1 MQDVARMPCAIH
13 TKNIIVLNFRLQL
26 RSYIMNLDN
35 AFRDVWHIMIS
46 YDRAQVIIVSTGK
59 DRLGPMVHSKRKILE
74 MSQEELA
81 VRLDK
86 STGAVGQLERGETM
100 PGIETLQT
108 IIDALNL
115 DPRVLSCDDVPNDRG
130 QADDEHRLQV

>member
-1 MQDVARMPCAIH
+1 
-13 TKNIIVLNFRLQL
+13 
-26 RSYIMNLDN
+26 
-35 AFRDVWHIMIS
+35 
-46 YDRAQVIIVSTGK
+46 
-59 DRLGPMVHSKRKILE
+59 MVRSKRKILE

-115 DPRVLSCDDVPNDRG
+115 NPRVLSRDDVPND
-130 QADDEHRLQV
+130 

>member
-1 MQDVARMPCAIH
+1 
-13 TKNIIVLNFRLQL
+13 
-26 RSYIMNLDN
+26 
-35 AFRDVWHIMIS
+35 MIS
-46 YDRAQVIIVSTGK
+46 YGRTQVIIVSTGK
-59 DRLGPMVHSKRKILE
+59 DRLGPLVRSERKILE

-86 STGAVGQLERGETM
+86 LTGAVGQLERGETM

-115 DPRVLSCDDVPNDRG
+115 NPRVLSRDDVPND
-130 QADDEHRLQV
+130 